1 MRRGKSFDRIE
12 FYQTYTICLEDNNLQ
27 PIFLTTKVKPKKNC
41 PEDDISTS
49 KLCPNGCY
57 MNEENDQLNISNNT
71 IEDMCQEQN
80 VSSSTPDDT
89 LLNGYDINLQE
100 DDNKSLSSDYYLT
113 FNGKEFLINGQQKNI
128 EDKGE
133 ENSSTVGREKRSVSV
148 LQFPE
153 SGLQYDLEDRFGE
166 DMIILKRGEKF
177 HVTGPEQYQ
186 LLLKGYFTDFG
197 TDDKMKKVR
206 QQFDPPCEEL
216 HVGTNFRHEKG
227 REYKV
232 EDFNQNGK
240 FDENETGLYLDLDI
254 RNTNPVF
261 QIIENGQSFTLEGC
275 FAGIGG
281 FVGIFIGLSLRQ
293 LPQIFLQFIHFIQK
307 AMK

>member
-1 MRRGKSFDRIE
+1 
-12 FYQTYTICLEDNNLQ
+12 
-27 PIFLTTKVKPKKNC
+27 
-41 PEDDISTS
+41 
-49 KLCPNGCY
+49 
-57 MNEENDQLNISNNT
+57 MNEENDQLNISNKT

-113 FNGKEFLINGQQKNI
+113 FNGNEFLINGHKNNI

-133 ENSSTVGREKRSVSV
+133 ENSSTVGCEKRSVSV

-186 LLLKGYFTDFG
+186 LLLMGYQQFERRRLKNLAVINKSQETILCSILLEKIDFSIGLEVCNETWQYRFISEIPANFTDFG

-216 HVGTNFRHEKG
+216 HVGTNFRHEEG

-232 EDFNQNGK
+232 EDINQNGK
-240 FDENETGLYLDLDI
+240 FDENETGLYLDLNI

-261 QIIENGQSFTLEGC
+261 QIIENGQSFTLEGR